1 MRQIILDLSAILWVV
16 ISHLKSWRWRRSA
29 FPVWWSRTALPLQAA
44 APANV
49 YPTKDG
55 NILLQIVGFSMFK
68 RWAKMVGKPEWIT
81 DVKYATDIKRAEHTE
96 VDAEAKKWFA
106 QYTNEEAL
114 AKLSEFKLSAGAIL
128 SPRETLE
135 EPNVVNGDFLASG
148 TDPGGDLEIPIARA
162 PIKFSGTHLAESSQ
176 SPRLGD
182 ETQEILLE
190 LDFSDS
196 DIRRFADEGLIQMA
210 REMAHG

>member
-96 VDAEAKKWFA
+96 VDAEAKNGSRNIPMKRRSRSFPNLNSLPEQFSHRVKRW
-106 QYTNEEAL
+106 
-114 AKLSEFKLSAGAIL
+114 K
-128 SPRETLE
+128 SPML
-135 EPNVVNGDFLASG
+135 
-148 TDPGGDLEIPIARA
+148 
-162 PIKFSGTHLAESSQ
+162 
-176 SPRLGD
+176 
-182 ETQEILLE
+182 
-190 LDFSDS
+190 
-196 DIRRFADEGLIQMA
+196 
-210 REMAHG
+210 